1 MGVFAEVGGK
11 IGGEEAEVGSKG
23 SKGLGPEQVGGMMK
37 EVAEQLLAEGVGWGI
52 AVLTAGIADDVVAIL
67 QVPAHRPDGGY
78 RGGSL
83 EIAIAPLS

>member
-1 MGVFAEVGGK
+1 MVA
-11 IGGEEAEVGSKG
+11 
-23 SKGLGPEQVGGMMK
+23 Q
-37 EVAEQLLAEGVGWGI
+37 VAEELLAEGVGGGI
-52 AVLTAGIADDVVAIL
+52 APLVERIANDAVAVL